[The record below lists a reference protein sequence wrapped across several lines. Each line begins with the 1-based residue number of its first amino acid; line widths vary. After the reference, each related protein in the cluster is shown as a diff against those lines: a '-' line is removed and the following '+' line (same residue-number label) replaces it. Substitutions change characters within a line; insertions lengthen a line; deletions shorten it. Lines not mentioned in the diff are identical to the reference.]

1 MRNKFL
7 ALKNKDTSFCTR
19 LLLNGQ
25 VKMLVLNCS
34 TKLQILEQM
43 LKKNFPEALKVYGAV
58 LNINRGNPFKKE
70 VIVDSWPEFKAVIT
84 RRQKESKS
92 DALDYFTNAC
102 TVFYK
107 NLQAYQAL
115 LEHPETINWDQAFQI
130 QGLQDGLYKT
140 SKIFA
145 DAKHVNVKLSSF
157 KMVIYPDPD
166 ALPDV
171 QLPLVPA
178 PKLTSLDASHE
189 SLLNNIWSRGGSDQ
203 CQKYLINLIC
213 CFPSMCILDEH
224 GCPISWD
231 LTDQFATMI
240 HGYTLPKHRRKG
252 YNRLIATNLAKMLY
266 SKGFPAQGNVLE
278 DNLPSLTLLKSMNAR
293 FLPCQF
299 VRLIHTPFHLLAKS
313 E

>member
-1 MRNKFL
+1 
-7 ALKNKDTSFCTR
+7 
-19 LLLNGQ
+19 
-25 VKMLVLNCS
+25 
-34 TKLQILEQM
+34 M
-43 LKKNFPEALKVYGAV
+43 LKLEILTFFLKVYGAV

-84 RRQKESKS
+84 RRQKEVKQYFEHWS

-102 TVFYK
+102 AVFYK

-115 LEHPETINWDQAFQI
+115 LENPEAINWEQAFQI
-130 QGLQDGLYKT
+130 QGKSFLCCEKEHSLQDGLYKT
-140 SKIFA
+140 SRTIA
-145 DAKHVNVKLSSF
+145 DAK
-157 KMVIYPDPD
+157 
-166 ALPDV
+166 
-171 QLPLVPA
+171 LVPA
-178 PKLTSLDASHE
+178 PKLTSLDASHA
-189 SLLNNIWSRGGSDQ
+189 SLLNNTWSRGGSDQ
-203 CQKYLINLIC
+203 CLKYLINLIC

-224 GCPISWD
+224 GCPISWG

-252 YNRLIATNLAKMLY
+252 YNRLIATNLAKMLH

-278 DNLPSLTLLKSMNAR
+278 DNLPPLTLLKSMNAT

-299 VRLIHTPFHLLAKS
+299 VRLIHTPFCLLDKP

>member
-1 MRNKFL
+1 
-7 ALKNKDTSFCTR
+7 
-19 LLLNGQ
+19 
-25 VKMLVLNCS
+25 MLVLNCS

-43 LKKNFPEALKVYGAV
+43 LKKNFPESLK
-58 LNINRGNPFKKE
+58 
-70 VIVDSWPEFKAVIT
+70 
-84 RRQKESKS
+84 SKS

-102 TVFYK
+102 AVFYK

-115 LEHPETINWDQAFQI
+115 LENPETINWEQAFQI

-140 SKIFA
+140 SRTVA

-178 PKLTSLDASHE
+178 PKLMSLDASHA
-189 SLLNNIWSRGGSDQ
+189 SLLNNTWSRGGSDQ

-213 CFPSMCILDEH
+213 SFPSMCILDEH
-224 GCPISWD
+224 GCPISWG

-240 HGYTLPKHRRKG
+240 HSYTLPKHRRKG
-252 YNRLIATNLAKMLY
+252 YSRLIATNLAKMLH

-278 DNLPSLTLLKSMNAR
+278 DNLPPLTLLKSMNAR
-293 FLPCQF
+293 FLPGQF
-299 VRLIHTPFHLLAKS
+299 VRLIHTPFSLLAKP